1 MKVRFRFF
9 LAGQTA
15 FILQRIIYTVGIIL
29 LKSYFNFNLRN
40 LKKGDFLL
48 ETNEN
53 RHNFNYRSST
63 RIHGVK

>member
-1 MKVRFRFF
+1 MWYVFCPIKDFMKVRFRFF

-40 LKKGDFLL
+40 LKKRGFFIGNKRKQ
-48 ETNEN
+48 T
-53 RHNFNYRSST
+53 
-63 RIHGVK
+63 